1 MALTMMIMI
10 TILAVTKMV
19 VVVAKSVMAKC
30 EKCVFFKTK
39 QFTKSFFLDFENECK
54 SVSKMI

>member
-1 MALTMMIMI
+1 MMIMI

-30 EKCVFFKTK
+30 EKCVFLKLNNL
-39 QFTKSFFLDFENECK
+39 QNLFFLIL
-54 SVSKMI
+54 KMNVKVFRK